1 MKTVFLPFKRVF
13 RDFPQTVNRILWFL
27 TCVKIYKKR
36 NLSSRFPITPK
47 NFNLQ
52 LNDRDKI
59 QTFDA
64 HYIYHPAWAIRIILA
79 EKPEKHIDISS
90 TLWFSAA
97 LSAMIPVD
105 FFDYRQVNLHLT
117 KLTSNQADLTAL
129 FFPDNTIKSLSCMH
143 VLEHVGLGRYGETI
157 DPDGDRKA
165 ARELSRVL
173 APGGILL
180 LVVPVGKERLCFN
193 AHRIYSPKS
202 VPALFPDLHLN
213 SFSYVD
219 DNAKF
224 HEEEALQNAEQENYA
239 CGCFFFRKLH
249 KEVLK

>member
-1 MKTVFLPFKRVF
+1 
-13 RDFPQTVNRILWFL
+13 
-27 TCVKIYKKR
+27 
-36 NLSSRFPITPK
+36 
-47 NFNLQ
+47 
-52 LNDRDKI
+52 
-59 QTFDA
+59 
-64 HYIYHPAWAIRIILA
+64 
-79 EKPEKHIDISS
+79 
-90 TLWFSAA
+90 
-97 LSAMIPVD
+97 
-105 FFDYRQVNLHLT
+105 
-117 KLTSNQADLTAL
+117 
-129 FFPDNTIKSLSCMH
+129 MH